1 MYYYTVS
8 LQLLLFQ
15 TEGPTEMEKNVR
27 LKICHRMQNLIL
39 ILKAP
44 VQETWTVIRIRRA
57 FGGDDSDV
65 GSPRINLTATAKS
78 NPPVDSQSL
87 RESDIQLNMFLLD
100 FILLFY
106 FF

>member
-1 MYYYTVS
+1 MEDDFDVNGDNS
-8 LQLLLFQ
+8 AQLLAAANAANNAQAIITTLLEEYENIFY
-15 TEGPTEMEKNVR
+15 
-27 LKICHRMQNLIL
+27 
-39 ILKAP
+39 
-44 VQETWTVIRIRRA
+44 A

>member
-1 MYYYTVS
+1 
-8 LQLLLFQ
+8 
-15 TEGPTEMEKNVR
+15 
-27 LKICHRMQNLIL
+27 MQNLIL
-39 ILKAP
+39 ILKTP
-44 VQETWTVIRIRRA
+44 VEETWTVIRIRRA